1 MKGSIVLILNQ
12 GKNSTDDTPQR
23 AVLNKI
29 IDQSSYTVI
38 FNDGDEK
45 TVRRSFIR
53 FKGERHY
60 LNSETLD
67 NAPLNNPEH
76 FLYPIKNNGDMP
88 SSPLPKYAR
97 KLSPSLTERTND
109 TKRTSNNTD
118 EESFDESLYDDAVQ
132 TPNSTAKKH
141 QKSIEQ
147 HADGGSFHKIH
158 KKVKPSEKR
167 VKKSASDDEGLSS
180 SSGNES
186 DSSCLSTSSDDFPS
200 EVKDRFVAQLYKFM
214 DDRGTSMNRVPT
226 ILGADIDLHRFFII
240 VRRYGGYNKVILFI

>member
-1 MKGSIVLILNQ
+1 M
-12 GKNSTDDTPQR
+12 
-23 AVLNKI
+23 LNKI

-76 FLYPIKNNGDMP
+76 FLYPIKNSGDMP
-88 SSPLPKYAR
+88 SSPLPKYSR

-118 EESFDESLYDDAVQ
+118 EESFDESFYEDAVA
-132 TPNSTAKKH
+132 TPNSSAKKVH
-141 QKSIEQ
+141 KSEQ
-147 HADGGSFHKIH
+147 LDGFHKI
-158 KKVKPSEKR
+158 KKVKVNEKR
-167 VKKSASDDEGLSS
+167 VKKASDDEVLSS

-240 VRRYGGYNKVILFI
+240 VRRYGGYNKVSYQLFCVYL

>member
-1 MKGSIVLILNQ
+1 MTKSEQ
-12 GKNSTDDTPQR
+12 TKNNSDNTPQL

-76 FLYPIKNNGDMP
+76 FLQPIKNSSDIPN
-88 SSPLPKYAR
+88 SPLHKFTS
-97 KLSPSLTERTND
+97 KLSPSLTDRTSD

-118 EESFDESLYDDAVQ
+118 DESYDDSLYEVRLSMADE
-132 TPNSTAKKH
+132 NFKKF
-141 QKSIEQ
+141 IT
-147 HADGGSFHKIH
+147 
-158 KKVKPSEKR
+158 
-167 VKKSASDDEGLSS
+167 LY
-180 SSGNES
+180 
-186 DSSCLSTSSDDFPS
+186 
-200 EVKDRFVAQLYKFM
+200 FVC
-214 DDRGTSMNRVPT
+214 
-226 ILGADIDLHRFFII
+226 
-240 VRRYGGYNKVILFI
+240 